1 MYATDRQIIERL
13 LIPALMQVVL
23 LGMQK
28 SLGEDAGV
36 LDPVTDLLG
45 EALREPLANLPPER
59 VAKLVRRSKRVTT
72 QAMMA
77 VTDKLFG
84 DQYLAIAKFTADLT
98 ERGVLVV
105 GSESPFAQAWDM
117 MAEIIGLGWDEL
129 EPCEAEAAATAREL
143 SRILWGMGFYAG

>member
-1 MYATDRQIIERL
+1 M
-13 LIPALMQVVL
+13 
-23 LGMQK
+23 
-28 SLGEDAGV
+28 
-36 LDPVTDLLG
+36 
-45 EALREPLANLPPER
+45 
-59 VAKLVRRSKRVTT
+59 RRSKRVTT
-72 QAMMA
+72 QAFA
-77 VTDKLFG
+77 PVAGKVFG
-84 DQYLAIAKFTADLT
+84 VQYLAIAKFTADLT

>member
-1 MYATDRQIIERL
+1 MYATDRQVIERL

-84 DQYLAIAKFTADLT
+84 VQYLAIAKFTADLT